1 MPTLL
6 DCPSEILDV
15 IVEGLVVIIGI
26 QNAVCLQTVCRAFD
40 SSILHAICV
49 RQVVSIYD
57 TATPH
62 LENRMNPKLRGKIYL
77 RQSQTLTKTGVISDI
92 NSKLDDLLDD
102 VDADR
107 RGSRHEAVACA
118 VQLKHNVEKGENVE
132 AQNLLSGAIISGEI
146 ELTRLLLEG
155 RSKMPF
161 KAEVDGV
168 TPYFQRPVHLA
179 AAGGHFEILKLLLAY
194 GAQAYNPSA
203 TTLEWDQ
210 KSRYPLRLFGV
221 PPTPLRLAICHGHT
235 EIVHLLLRS
244 QNRPPDTS
252 IEYSRCILAAG
263 EAGRIDLIDEL
274 CKVMGRHWT
283 EFNGLG
289 RELMMVAVQH
299 NRKEVV
305 SMILDSGI
313 PTNLAIHRA
322 RGDCPSILYLAA
334 YRGHTAL
341 VELLMSRGASLT
353 FNPKGST
360 RDCLPI
366 EGAAEGGHQELV
378 EMLIDKGADPAP
390 SLRSAAKGGHAGLVA
405 YLLDRFPNVLNR
417 DGGDHGRQAM
427 HMALQFGNLT
437 IIKLLV
443 EAGVQ
448 LDDGALYFHRRPWPL
463 FLATHLM
470 KLGAH
475 DLGSLQYKEW
485 NTHYS
490 RGVFISERTW
500 QWI

>member
-6 DCPSEILDV
+6 DCPSEILDA

-26 QNAVCLQTVCRAFD
+26 QNAVCLRTVCRAFD
-40 SSILHAICV
+40 SAILHAICV
-49 RQVVSIYD
+49 SQVVSIYD
-57 TATPH
+57 KATPH

-77 RQSQTLTKTGVISDI
+77 RQSQTLAKTGIISDM

-102 VDADR
+102 VDTDR

-132 AQNLLSGAIISGEI
+132 AQNLLSGAIISGEL
-146 ELTRLLLEG
+146 ELTRQLLEG

-168 TPYFQRPVHLA
+168 TPYFQSPVHLA

-203 TTLEWDQ
+203 TTLEWDR

-235 EIVHLLLRS
+235 EIVHLLLQP

-299 NRKEVV
+299 IRKEVV

-313 PTNLAIHRA
+313 PANLAIHRA

-341 VELLMSRGASLT
+341 VQYLLDRGASLT
-353 FNPKGST
+353 FNPKGA
-360 RDCLPI
+360 RWDWCPI
-366 EGAAEGGHQELV
+366 EGAAEGGHRGLV
-378 EMLIDKGADPAP
+378 EMLIDKGADSTP

-405 YLLDRFPNVLNR
+405 HLLGRFPDLPGR
-417 DGGDHGRQAM
+417 GDGDNGQQAM
-427 HMALQFGNLT
+427 HVALQLGNIT
-437 IIKLLV
+437 VIKLLV
-443 EAGVQ
+443 EAGVRW
-448 LDDGALYFHRRPWPL
+448 DDGTLFFNCRPWPS
-463 FLATHLM
+463 FLAPHLR

-475 DLGSLQYKEW
+475 DLGTRQCSEW
-485 NTHYS
+485 NKNVS
-490 RGVFISERTW
+490 KGVCISERTW
-500 QWI
+500 QWV